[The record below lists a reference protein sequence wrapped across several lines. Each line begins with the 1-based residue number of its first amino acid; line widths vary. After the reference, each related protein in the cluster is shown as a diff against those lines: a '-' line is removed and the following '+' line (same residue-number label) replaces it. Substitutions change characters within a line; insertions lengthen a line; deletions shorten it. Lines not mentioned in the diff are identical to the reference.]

1 MLNERALESCRLL
14 VLERTP
20 EFHQCFSRTTGLVVI
35 SGKTHLDR
43 KTVLH
48 KNSQTTD
55 AAKGNDFRLAVVAV
69 TSRTS
74 AKWQEYS
81 KVPRVFGAPPWSFRS
96 HRILWLSF
104 LITPVHTNVR
114 TISCVQKL
122 VIRVLCASLAY
133 KERVIRI
140 HSNLAICITRISLRV
155 CHYFHPMQRNFR

>member
-1 MLNERALESCRLL
+1 MLNERALESCRWL

-20 EFHQCFSRTTGLVVI
+20 EFHQCFSRTNGLVVI
-35 SGKTHLDR
+35 SGKTNLDR

-48 KNSQTTD
+48 KNYQTTD

-104 LITPVHTNVR
+104 LISPVHSNMR

-122 VIRVLCASLAY
+122 VIRILRASLAY

-140 HSNLAICITRISLRV
+140 HSNRKI
-155 CHYFHPMQRNFR
+155 Q